1 MSTQP
6 LASLETPNQSLLT
19 TDATLRLRSE
29 EGPEHK
35 EEHRAEENLQ
45 DLKFVVDEPWKIK
58 ILPEEPKLPPGVL
71 PGPEHAARSLP
82 WKMGDVARLKDDSPE
97 GMMRYIATHSTG
109 WWKEMAQRALRDTE
123 RAEREAAAAGVQY
136 GQLWTL
142 EVDVEAK
149 EKLRAQEEAR
159 QAREQAERARE
170 EAAKEAFA
178 QRQTELLKKAGKA
191 PRCEYLYTDGAGC
204 KAPQVRGERWCHGH
218 ARMMS
223 YRPEKPEMVAME
235 DENAVML
242 NLLRVQQGLLSGR
255 ITEKLGGLM
264 LWSIAIGAPGVVRV
278 RKPGE
283 RGEPTEKQLLRCA
296 QDFACGLKTLAKR
309 LNLPRMNADGRG
321 SGLKGIR
328 EKRMSTNE
336 KDTLGGI
343 EVLHSRQ
350 RRPLLPD
357 DELKRADCPARGFH
371 NSGVTRRKSFKSG
384 VEGGVPGAKSRDS
397 HSRENSLKQH
407 RHYGHSRD
415 LSTPPHSS
423 SQAQGSSESLKVTAG
438 GERVPASGDRKSSP
452 SPRMNADGRGFKGKQ
467 SGNGTW
473 QSAKAKPKSYGT
485 HR

>member
-71 PGPEHAARSLP
+71 PGPEAHAAKSLP

-223 YRPEKPEMVAME
+223 YRPERLEMVAME

-242 NLLRVQQGLLSGR
+242 KPAEGAARPVEWKDHGEAGRADAMEHRDWGSGR
-255 ITEKLGGLM
+255 
-264 LWSIAIGAPGVVRV
+264 SA
-278 RKPGE
+278 
-283 RGEPTEKQLLRCA
+283 
-296 QDFACGLKTLAKR
+296 
-309 LNLPRMNADGRG
+309 
-321 SGLKGIR
+321 
-328 EKRMSTNE
+328 
-336 KDTLGGI
+336 
-343 EVLHSRQ
+343 
-350 RRPLLPD
+350 
-357 DELKRADCPARGFH
+357 RAE
-371 NSGVTRRKSFKSG
+371 TR
-384 VEGGVPGAKSRDS
+384 
-397 HSRENSLKQH
+397 
-407 RHYGHSRD
+407 
-415 LSTPPHSS
+415 
-423 SQAQGSSESLKVTAG
+423 
-438 GERVPASGDRKSSP
+438 
-452 SPRMNADGRGFKGKQ
+452 
-467 SGNGTW
+467 
-473 QSAKAKPKSYGT
+473 
-485 HR
+485 

>member
-6 LASLETPNQSLLT
+6 LASLETQNQNPLAAG
-19 TDATLRLRSE
+19 AT
-29 EGPEHK
+29 
-35 EEHRAEENLQ
+35 EEHGAEENLQ

-71 PGPEHAARSLP
+71 PRPEAHAAKSLP

-136 GQLWTL
+136 GQYWTL

-149 EKLRAQEEAR
+149 EKLRAEEEAR
-159 QAREQAERARE
+159 QAREQAERTKE

-283 RGEPTEKQLLRCA
+283 RRESNP
-296 QDFACGLKTLAKR
+296 
-309 LNLPRMNADGRG
+309 LPRISADGRRSERQQ
-321 SGLKGIR
+321 SGNSDWQSAKAKPKAIGTHR
-328 EKRMSTNE
+328 TRRTQKR
-336 KDTLGGI
+336 
-343 EVLHSRQ
+343 H
-350 RRPLLPD
+350 
-357 DELKRADCPARGFH
+357 
-371 NSGVTRRKSFKSG
+371 SGVTRGKSFKSG

-397 HSRENSLKQH
+397 H
-407 RHYGHSRD
+407 
-415 LSTPPHSS
+415 
-423 SQAQGSSESLKVTAG
+423 
-438 GERVPASGDRKSSP
+438 
-452 SPRMNADGRGFKGKQ
+452 
-467 SGNGTW
+467 
-473 QSAKAKPKSYGT
+473 
-485 HR
+485 